1 MNPSEKHIL
10 EIDSVELAFGDRVI
24 LSSVYLAVET
34 GGATALLGR
43 NGSGKS
49 CLMKILCGA
58 LRPGFRSM
66 RIDGKWYDRFGSSQV
81 RYLPQQGFTPGWLTV
96 EAVLRDFGLEWDDLT
111 VWFPIFGKLRKAKIR
126 TLSGGERRILECF
139 VILRSR
145 SLFAVLDEPFSQVA
159 PLHVVTLKALIRAE
173 KRNKGI
179 LLTDHMYRHV
189 TDVADRLYVL
199 ANGQTYLTQ
208 DAEDLVRYGYLN
220 HL

>member
-10 EIDSVELAFGDRVI
+10 EIDSVELSFGDRVI

-66 RIDGKWYDRFGSSQV
+66 RIDGKWYDRFRTAIERIFFILSREFS
-81 RYLPQQGFTPGWLTV
+81 
-96 EAVLRDFGLEWDDLT
+96 VLRDFGLEWDDLT